1 MPSHLWPQKRIRYF
15 NWTHACTLKLD
26 HPRLATAAALAPP
39 APPQGKVKTLYI
51 KSTGAEQVRLIN
63 KQSNQLGEP
72 KLSLV
77 HEMNGIKYSTG

>member
-1 MPSHLWPQKRIRYF
+1 M
-15 NWTHACTLKLD
+15 LKLN
-26 HPRLATAAALAPP
+26 HPRLGTAAALAPP
-39 APPQGKVKTLYI
+39 VPPQGKVKTLYI
-51 KSTGAEQVRLIN
+51 SSTGTDQERLIN